1 MAWKVEFEKE
11 ARKELKKIDPQQA
24 KRILKYLFE
33 RIVGNEDPY
42 RFGEA
47 LKYDLSGLWKYRIGD
62 YRVIC
67 HIESEKMIVLVVRIG
82 HRKGVYQNK

>member
-11 ARKELKKIDPQQA
+11 AQKELKKIDPQQA
-24 KRILKYLFE
+24 KRIIKYLFE

-47 LKYDLSGLWKYRIGD
+47 LKYDLSGLRKYRIGD

-82 HRKGVYQNK
+82 RRKGIYHNK

>member
-1 MAWKVEFEKE
+1 MAWKVEFENQ
-11 ARKELKKIDPQQA
+11 ARKELKKVDPQQA
-24 KRILKYLFE
+24 KQIVKYLFE
-33 RIVGNEDPY
+33 RIAGDNDPY
-42 RFGEA
+42 RFGEP

-82 HRKGVYQNK
+82 HRKGVYQY